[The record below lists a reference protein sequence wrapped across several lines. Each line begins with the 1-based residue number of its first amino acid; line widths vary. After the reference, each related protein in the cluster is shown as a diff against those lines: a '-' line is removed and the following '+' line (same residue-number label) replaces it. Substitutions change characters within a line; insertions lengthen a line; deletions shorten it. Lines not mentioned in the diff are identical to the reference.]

1 MAATPKNLFKG
12 SILLGSAP
20 TKAYVSNTA
29 IVANLATIT
38 TNAAH
43 GAAVGDIVQ
52 IQGANATIDGT
63 YVIYTVPTSTT
74 FTFVSTTATLTSAA
88 TSPVGIA
95 TINLA
100 ASGQTVTNRVISN
113 AITTITTG
121 SAHGLAVNDTVA
133 VTIGLASVDN
143 LNAKVIAVPSS
154 TTFSYVSATT
164 TLATAAVTQGF
175 FTKQTSP
182 LYTVPA
188 STTTIVSNLIVTN
201 ESSAS
206 ATFSLALNGN
216 RIAEG
221 QTLAA
226 NSSAFFDLK
235 QTLDTTQTIT
245 GGASSPLVLLSAS
258 GVEIV

>member
-29 IVANLATIT
+29 ITTNLATIT

-43 GAAVGDIVQ
+43 GMAVGDIVT

-63 YVIYTVPTSTT
+63 YVVYTVPTSTT
-74 FTFVSTTATLTSAA
+74 FTFVSTTATLSSAA
-88 TSPVGIA
+88 TSPVGVA

-100 ASGQTVTNRVISN
+100 TSGQTVTNRVISN

-133 VTIGLASVDN
+133 VTIGLASVDTN
-143 LNAKVIAVPSS
+143 NAKVIAVPSS
-154 TTFSYVSATT
+154 TTFCYVSSTT

-175 FTKQTSP
+175 FAKLTA

-201 ESSAS
+201 ETAAS
-206 ATFSLALNGN
+206 VTFSLALAGN
-216 RIAEG
+216 RIAES

-226 NSSAFFDLK
+226 NSSAYFDMK
-235 QTLDTTQTIT
+235 QTLNTTETIT

-258 GVEIV
+258 GVEVV

>member
-1 MAATPKNLFKG
+1 MPATPKNLFKG

-20 TKAYVSNTA
+20 TKVYVSNTA
-29 IVANLATIT
+29 IVSNLATIT

-43 GAAVGDIVQ
+43 GMAVGDIVT

-63 YVIYTVPTSTT
+63 YVVYTVPLSTT
-74 FTFVSTTATLTSAA
+74 FTFVSTTATLASAA
-88 TSPVGIA
+88 TSPVGVA
-95 TINLA
+95 TVNLA

-113 AITTITTG
+113 GITTITTG
-121 SAHGLAVNDTVA
+121 SAHGLAVNDTVS
-133 VTIGLASVDN
+133 VTIGLASVDTM
-143 LNAKVIAVPSS
+143 NAKVIAVPSA
-154 TTFSYVSATT
+154 TTFCYVSSTT
-164 TLATAAVTQGF
+164 TLATAAVSQGF

-201 ESSAS
+201 ESASS

-216 RIAEG
+216 RMAEG
-221 QTLAA
+221 QTIAA
-226 NSSAFFDLK
+226 NSSAYFDIK

-245 GGASSPLVLLSAS
+245 GGASSPFVLLSAS
-258 GVEIV
+258 GVEIS